1 MITLDDVKKM
11 EIELEYL
18 RYFYD
23 AVDDPLGCASD
34 DVYDIIKQQ
43 YVDSGNTLPEGY

>member
-34 DVYDIIKQQ
+34 DVRYYQTTI
-43 YVDSGNTLPEGY
+43 YG